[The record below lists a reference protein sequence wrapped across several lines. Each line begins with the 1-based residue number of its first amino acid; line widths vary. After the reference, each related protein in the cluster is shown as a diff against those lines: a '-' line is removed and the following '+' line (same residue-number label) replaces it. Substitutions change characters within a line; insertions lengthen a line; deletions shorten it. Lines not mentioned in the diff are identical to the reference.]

1 MIGWLRRKRDDTAR
15 EVRDRLGEDAIVRI
29 DDVVR
34 FFGLESASVF
44 QIRGN
49 GCLAA
54 TEDEIRFILWL
65 PRQELRI
72 DRSSVTAIE
81 TPRSHR
87 GKATLRRLLRVRYTD
102 ATGRPDAAA
111 WEVRDLD
118 AWLDA
123 LGSGVA
129 RNA

>member
-15 EVRDRLGEDAIVRI
+15 EVRGRLGEDAIVRL

-34 FFGLESASVF
+34 FFGLESASRF

-54 TEDEIRFILWL
+54 TAEELLFVLWL
-65 PRQELRI
+65 PRAEVRI
-72 DRSSVTAIE
+72 DRSSISRVD

-87 GKATLRRLLRVRYTD
+87 GKATLRRLLRVHYTD
-102 ATGRPDAAA
+102 PTGGQDAAA

-118 AWLDA
+118 AWLEV

>member
-1 MIGWLRRKRDDTAR
+1 MRGLRRLRDDTAQ
-15 EVRDRLGEDAIVRI
+15 EVSDRLGADAVVKL

-34 FFGLESASVF
+34 FFGLSSAGMF

-54 TEDEIRFILWL
+54 TDDQLLFRLWI
-65 PRQELRI
+65 PRREVLIERA
-72 DRSSVTAIE
+72 SVTAID

-87 GKATLRRLLRVRYTD
+87 GKATLRRLLRVTYTD
-102 ATGRPDAAA
+102 MKGEQDAAA

-123 LGSGVA
+123 LRDWA
-129 RNA
+129 